1 MYSVP
6 VRVPQTINKV
16 TKASSRLDKTVVV
29 LGRICFSLI
38 FIAAG
43 LNHFTANSIATAGSH
58 GVPLASIAVPISGA
72 MALAGGLSILF
83 GYRAK
88 VGAWFT
94 VVFLVPVTLAMHKF
108 WNIADPIETQ
118 MQMIMFM
125 KNVSLIGGALI
136 ISHFGAG
143 PVSLDARRSRCVRL
157 CSAQFAPSPATQTI
171 RGNAGKPSKY
181 ESANEYRVTRQALTD
196 CEAQG

>member
-1 MYSVP
+1 MKSVITRVAVHF
-6 VRVPQTINKV
+6 VRERETQ
-16 TKASSRLDKTVVV
+16 SRLGNIMVV
-29 LGRICFSLI
+29 LGRICFSLL

-43 LNHFTANSIATAGSH
+43 IGHFAARNIESASAH
-58 GVPLASIAVPISGA
+58 GVPFASIAVPFSGI
-72 MALAGGLSILF
+72 MALAGGLSIFF

-88 VGAWFT
+88 VGAWLT

-108 WNIADPIETQ
+108 WSIADPVEAQ

-157 CSAQFAPSPATQTI
+157 CSAQFTPSPATQTI

-181 ESANEYRVTRQALTD
+181 ESANEYRVTR
-196 CEAQG
+196 